1 MVATFALPRTAD
13 GLPRHRRRPVGR
25 RAPQAACRCRPAPA
39 AANPWSREPAMIRTV
54 LVDGRS
60 PAKALARA
68 LLAEGIS
75 LCCVSSADHAFD
87 VLLADRVDVVLVD
100 FGLPGADGL
109 TVCRAVRRRS
119 EAPIVVILH
128 RPTVADA
135 TAALAAGADQCV
147 VEPLAARDFAARI
160 QGSLRRRTITAEPA
174 TVRLGELEI
183 RLAERQVRRS
193 GREVRLTDTE
203 FRLLAELAAVAPVAV
218 SRSELLRRV
227 WGLSRSADTRLLDL
241 HVCRL
246 RNKIEADPRRPRLL
260 RTVRGVGY
268 QAVPAW

>member
-1 MVATFALPRTAD
+1 M
-13 GLPRHRRRPVGR
+13 
-25 RAPQAACRCRPAPA
+25 
-39 AANPWSREPAMIRTV
+39 

-60 PAKALARA
+60 PVKALARA

-100 FGLPGADGL
+100 FGLPGVDGVTL
-109 TVCRAVRRRS
+109 CRAVRRRS

-128 RPTVADA
+128 RPTVGEAV
-135 TAALAAGADQCV
+135 AALGAGADQCV
-147 VEPLAARDFAARI
+147 VDPLAAAEFAARI
-160 QGSLRRRTITAEPA
+160 RASLRRRTITAQPA
-174 TVRLGELEI
+174 TVRLGEVEI
-183 RLAERQVRRS
+183 RMVERQVHRC
-193 GREVRLTDTE
+193 GREVRLTSTE
-203 FRLLAELAAVAPVAV
+203 FRLLAELAAAAPMAV
-218 SRSELLRRV
+218 SRSELTRRL
-227 WGLSRSADTRLLDL
+227 WGSARLADTRLLDL

-246 RNKIEADPRRPRLL
+246 RNKIEPDPRRPRLV